1 MEKLKQY
8 ANDGMVE
15 IAKLDANNKPVNVPF
30 QELESQVSRTDKNA
44 AILKSLSNLSW
55 DERLEWTTLKRLKA
69 K

>member
-30 QELESQVSRTDKNA
+30 KELESQVSRTDKNA